1 MTLIKSNLIY
11 FSLVSCVFVSY
22 LRDHCLVLGNDD
34 LRLCFFPKSFIVLV
48 LTFWSWIHFE
58 FTLHTE

>member
-11 FSLVSCVFVSY
+11 FSLVSCAFVSY
-22 LRDHCLVLGNDD
+22 LRDHCLVLGHDD
-34 LRLCFFPKSFIVLV
+34 LRLCFFSKSFIVLV
-48 LTFWSWIHFE
+48 LTFWSWIHLE